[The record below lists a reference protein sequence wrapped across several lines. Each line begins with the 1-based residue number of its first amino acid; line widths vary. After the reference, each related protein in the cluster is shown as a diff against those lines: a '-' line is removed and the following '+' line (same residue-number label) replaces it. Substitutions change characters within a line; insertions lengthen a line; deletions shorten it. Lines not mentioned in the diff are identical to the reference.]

1 MLHMGLFK
9 ETIKEHSSRLKCDA
23 IESEFNDAIIKATYY
38 SENAMAKVDDVI
50 KTFREKASN
59 GCTDV
64 LYAEGI
70 KDIGR
75 AIWSAIINFGKA
87 IVRIAINIK
96 MMFIGGEK
104 GLIKRLAIVK
114 DKVKDINGTIDA
126 KLPTLKG
133 KKGLGGFDDLITIL
147 LDLASGDA
155 YLSATLTPS
164 GELAWNPNEK
174 SVTKLERADA
184 LGQILSMSTFG
195 KEYMDKIARRIKQ
208 DGSLV
213 DVFAAPARVYNS
225 IFASNG
231 KTPKTMA
238 SAVMGNDADIDA
250 IEKYTTAVRGGVAKK
265 GINAQLMKSI
275 GSTDGKLKSAV
286 SYEDMKGLDKRTVIT
301 TIDNIATSIQ
311 TVFKASTKGDAR
323 KGIGTSLNFE
333 DCMRVVIKDT
343 TKVMKSLN
351 KTGQIIDNAEAI
363 TRVQNISKAS
373 ATVMNVV
380 LRDYTNMAGDIKL
393 ILHGVVKQ
401 MSTGIGES
409 GKLNS
414 RLAFKSV
421 EDAYRLLN
429 DPKSAFNK
437 SITEGNMKL
446 VRLII
451 KDTIE
456 IDPTLDVFD
465 AYCKAAD
472 GELNDLWDDHDGS
485 VMESDKSKWNRTL
498 LKWER
503 TKLISNFSKERVNF
517 LKDLVKYIQNA
528 ESNDSGSSASTQK
541 IKPVKLNIN
550 TTDSFSVF
558 HSMAG
563 GKQNEIHP

>member
-1 MLHMGLFK
+1 MDMSLFK
-9 ETIKEHSSRLKCDA
+9 ETLKRHSIRLKEDA
-23 IESEFNDAIIKATYY
+23 IETEFNDAIIKATYY
-38 SENAMAKVDDVI
+38 SENAMAKVDNVI
-50 KTFREKASN
+50 KTFKEKASN
-59 GCTDV
+59 GCTAV

-75 AIWSAIINFGKA
+75 AIWTAIINFGKA

-104 GLIKRLAIVK
+104 GLIKRLAVIK

-133 KKGLGGFDDLITIL
+133 KKGLVGFDDLISVLI
-147 LDLASGDA
+147 DLASGDA
-155 YLSATLTPS
+155 YLSAKLTS
-164 GELAWNPNEK
+164 NGELVWNPNETFVSK
-174 SVTKLERADA
+174 SERAYA
-184 LGQILSMSTFG
+184 LGQILSMSEFG
-195 KEYMDKIARRIKQ
+195 KEYMDAFARSIKQ

-225 IFASNG
+225 IFASNA
-231 KTPKTMA
+231 PKTMA
-238 SAVMGNDADIDA
+238 SAVLGNDADIDA
-250 IEKYTTAVRGGVAKK
+250 IEKYTTAVRSGVAKK

-286 SYEDMKGLDKRTVIT
+286 SYEDMKGLDKRTVVT
-301 TIDNIATSIQ
+301 TIDNIAKSIQ
-311 TVFKASTKGDAR
+311 TVFRASTKGDVR
-323 KGIGTSLNFE
+323 KGIGTTLNFE

-343 TKVMKSLN
+343 TKVMKSLT
-351 KTGQIIDNAEAI
+351 KTGKIIDNVEAA

-409 GKLNS
+409 GKS
-414 RLAFKSV
+414 TGTTGKKITSIPYFKDAVDKKDKFAVKSV
-421 EDAYRLLN
+421 LASMVAHTNGDKRKLDEAIHYAMSKDAFEWEKHDETFAGVVIKSDWKTVKEEFNFERERL
-429 DPKSAFNK
+429 PQ
-437 SITEGNMKL
+437 
-446 VRLII
+446 
-451 KDTIE
+451 
-456 IDPTLDVFD
+456 
-465 AYCKAAD
+465 
-472 GELNDLWDDHDGS
+472 
-485 VMESDKSKWNRTL
+485 
-498 LKWER
+498 
-503 TKLISNFSKERVNF
+503 NFSKERYARV
-517 LKDLVKYIQNA
+517 LKLYA
-528 ESNDSGSSASTQK
+528 EYKGGTPSASAQK

>member
-1 MLHMGLFK
+1 MDMSLFK
-9 ETIKEHSSRLKCDA
+9 ETLKRHSIRLKEDA
-23 IESEFNDAIIKATYY
+23 IEAEFNDAIIKATYY
-38 SENAMAKVDDVI
+38 SENAMAKVDNVI
-50 KTFREKASN
+50 KTFKEKASN

-104 GLIKRLAIVK
+104 GLIKRLAVIK
-114 DKVKDINGTIDA
+114 DKVKDINGDIDA
-126 KLPTLKG
+126 KLPVLKG
-133 KKGLGGFDDLITIL
+133 KKGLGGFDDLITVL

-155 YLSATLTPS
+155 YLSAKLTS
-164 GELAWNPNEK
+164 NGELVWNPNEK
-174 SVTKLERADA
+174 DTVKLERADA
-184 LGQILSMSTFG
+184 LNQILSMHTFG
-195 KEYMDKIARRIKQ
+195 KDYMSKIARRIKQ

-213 DVFAAPARVYNS
+213 DVFAAPARVYDS
-225 IFASNG
+225 MFTEDG
-231 KTPKTMA
+231 KTAKTIVGA
-238 SAVMGNDADIDA
+238 TMGNDADVDA
-250 IEKYTTAVRGGVAKK
+250 IEKYTNAVRSGVAKK

-286 SYEDMKGLDKRTVIT
+286 SYETMQGLDKRTVVT

-323 KGIGTSLNFE
+323 KGIGTTLNFE

-351 KTGQIIDNAEAI
+351 KTGKTIDNAEAA

-393 ILHGVVKQ
+393 ILHSVVKQ

-409 GKLNS
+409 GKS
-414 RLAFKSV
+414 TGTTGKKITSIPYFKDAVDKKDKFAVKSV
-421 EDAYRLLN
+421 LADMIARIKGDKNELDDAISYAESKGAFEWDVHDKKEATTKWDNKGEEYNFEKERL
-429 DPKSAFNK
+429 
-437 SITEGNMKL
+437 
-446 VRLII
+446 VQ
-451 KDTIE
+451 
-456 IDPTLDVFD
+456 
-465 AYCKAAD
+465 
-472 GELNDLWDDHDGS
+472 
-485 VMESDKSKWNRTL
+485 
-498 LKWER
+498 
-503 TKLISNFSKERVNF
+503 NFSKERYVRV
-517 LKDLVKYIQNA
+517 LKLYA
-528 ESNDSGSSASTQK
+528 EYKGGTPSTSTAK
-541 IKPVKLNIN
+541 VKPVKLDVNM
-550 TTDSFSVF
+550 TDSFSVF